1 MENMETLEKRDKN
14 SQNEEEEAAVWS
26 FSTALLALVAAFGL
40 SMLLSQNI
48 YLLLPHLPEAVYLF
62 LGALVQCALFIAL
75 PYTIADSEAKGRGFA
90 RLGLCGP
97 PGLRIFGRALVWGL
111 GCYILTV
118 CINVIVVTF
127 FVREPQMQEILQ
139 SLSAAP
145 LPWQQILLVFAIV
158 VLAPLGE
165 EILFR
170 GFLYRACAARFGPF
184 WGMALSGLLFGA
196 AHLEWQVFPAFAVL
210 GMVLAHLYR
219 KSGNLWLCI
228 ATHAVFNAIGVVLL
242 FSSQYF

>member
-1 MENMETLEKRDKN
+1 METLEKKDKN
-14 SQNEEEEAAVWS
+14 PQNEEEETVVWS
-26 FSTALLALVAAFGL
+26 FSTALLGLLAAFGL

-48 YLLLPHLPEAVYLF
+48 YLLLPHLSEAVYLF
-62 LGALVQCALFIAL
+62 LGALVQCAVFIAL
-75 PYTIADSEAKGRGFA
+75 PYTIVNSEANGMGFA
-90 RLGLCGP
+90 RLGLSGP
-97 PGLRIFGRALVWGL
+97 PTLRVWGQALAWGL
-111 GCYILTV
+111 GCYILTI

-127 FVREPQMQEILQ
+127 FIQEPQMQEVLQ
-139 SLSAAP
+139 TLSAAP
-145 LPWQQILLVFAIV
+145 LLWQRILLVFAIV
-158 VLAPLGE
+158 ALAPLGE

-170 GFLYRACAARFGPF
+170 GFLYRAFAAKLGPF

-219 KSGNLWLCI
+219 KSGDLWLCI
-228 ATHAVFNAIGVVLL
+228 ATHTVFNAIGVFLL